1 MTTMRG
7 KIYLMAA
14 ASGDSRL
21 LTPEAA
27 NLLRTAEV
35 VLHDG
40 NVSPEILELIPA
52 SAQVRN
58 VEKICERH
66 GVSQD
71 KTNALLIASA
81 REGRLVVRVK
91 TGNQLLPGHFAEELE
106 ALVQAGVDFEIV
118 PGIESALA
126 AVAGRNSNS

>member
-1 MTTMRG
+1 MTRTTMRG

-14 ASGDSRL
+14 ASGDACVL
-21 LTPEAA
+21 APEAA
-27 NLLRTAEV
+27 RLLRSAEV

-40 NVSPEILELIPA
+40 NVSAEILDLIPA

-58 VEKICERH
+58 VEKICERQ
-66 GVSQD
+66 GISQE

-91 TGNQLLPGHFAEELE
+91 TGDPLFPRHFAGELE
-106 ALVQAGVDFEIV
+106 ALVQAGVDFEIIAGAKSV
-118 PGIESALA
+118 LT
-126 AVAGRNSNS
+126 AVAGRNS

>member
-1 MTTMRG
+1 MTATTMRG

-27 NLLRTAEV
+27 NLLRAAEV
-35 VLHDG
+35 VLHDS
-40 NVSPEILELIPA
+40 NVPAEILEVIPA

-58 VEKICERH
+58 VEKICERQ
-66 GVSQD
+66 GISQE

-91 TGNQLLPGHFAEELE
+91 TADPLLPGHFAEELE
-106 ALVQAGVDFEIV
+106 ALVQADVDFEII
-118 PGIESALA
+118 PGAESAQA
-126 AVAGRNSNS
+126 AVAGRNS

>member
-21 LTPEAA
+21 LNPEAA
-27 NLLRTAEV
+27 NLLRAAEV

-40 NVSPEILELIPA
+40 NVSPEILDLAPA

-58 VEKICERH
+58 VEKICERQ
-66 GVSQD
+66 GISQE

-91 TGNQLLPGHFAEELE
+91 TGDRLLPGHFAEELE
-106 ALVQAGVDFEIV
+106 ALVQADVDFEII
-118 PGIESALA
+118 PGAESALTA
-126 AVAGRNSNS
+126 IAGRN

>member
-7 KIYLMAA
+7 KVYLIAA
-14 ASGDSRL
+14 ASADLRI
-21 LTPEAA
+21 LTSEAV
-27 NLLRTAEV
+27 NLLRAAEV

-40 NVSPEILELIPA
+40 NVSSELLDLVPA

-58 VEKICERH
+58 VEKISERQ
-66 GVSQD
+66 GISQE

-91 TGNQLLPGHFAEELE
+91 TADPLLPGHFAEELD
-106 ALVQAGVDFEIV
+106 ALAAADVDFKIV
-118 PGIESALA
+118 PAANSALA
-126 AVAGRNSNS
+126 AVAGRNS

>member
-1 MTTMRG
+1 MTATTMRG

-27 NLLRTAEV
+27 NLLRAAEV
-35 VLHDG
+35 VLHDS
-40 NVSPEILELIPA
+40 NVPAEILELIPA

-58 VEKICERH
+58 VEKICERQ
-66 GVSQD
+66 GISQE

-91 TGNQLLPGHFAEELE
+91 TADPLLPGHFAEELE
-106 ALVQAGVDFEIV
+106 ALVQADVDFEII
-118 PGIESALA
+118 PGAESAQA
-126 AVAGRNSNS
+126 AVAGRNS

>member
-1 MTTMRG
+1 MATMMRG

-14 ASGDSRL
+14 AAGDSSV

-27 NLLRTAEV
+27 NLLRAAEV

-40 NVSPEILELIPA
+40 NVAPQILDLIPA

-58 VEKICERH
+58 VEKIGERQ
-66 GVSQD
+66 GNSQE

-91 TGNQLLPGHFAEELE
+91 IADPLLPGHFSEELE
-106 ALVQAGVDFEIV
+106 GLAHADVDFEIIQ
-118 PGIESALA
+118 GAKSALT
-126 AVAGRNSNS
+126 AVAGRIS

>member
-1 MTTMRG
+1 MTATTMRG

-27 NLLRTAEV
+27 NLLRAAEV
-35 VLHDG
+35 VLHDS
-40 NVSPEILELIPA
+40 NVPAEILEVIPA

-58 VEKICERH
+58 VEKICERQGISH
-66 GVSQD
+66 A

-81 REGRLVVRVK
+81 CEGRLVV
-91 TGNQLLPGHFAEELE
+91 
-106 ALVQAGVDFEIV
+106 
-118 PGIESALA
+118 S
-126 AVAGRNSNS
+126 

>member
-1 MTTMRG
+1 MATMMRG

-14 ASGDSRL
+14 AAGDSSV

-27 NLLRTAEV
+27 NLLRAAEV

-40 NVSPEILELIPA
+40 NVAPQILDLIPA

-58 VEKICERH
+58 VEKIGERQ
-66 GVSQD
+66 GNSQE

-81 REGRLVVRVK
+81 REARLVLRV
-91 TGNQLLPGHFAEELE
+91 TIADALLPVPLSEEL
-106 ALVQAGVDFEIV
+106 D
-118 PGIESALA
+118 
-126 AVAGRNSNS
+126 

>member
-1 MTTMRG
+1 MRG

-14 ASGDSRL
+14 ASGDSRQ
-21 LTPEAA
+21 LTPEATS
-27 NLLRTAEV
+27 LLRTAEV

-40 NVSPEILELIPA
+40 SVSTEILDLVPA

-58 VEKICERH
+58 VEKICEHH
-66 GVSQD
+66 GFSQE

-91 TGNQLLPGHFAEELE
+91 IGDPVLPGHFAAELD
-106 ALVQAGVDFEIV
+106 ALTHADVDFEII
-118 PGIESALA
+118 PGTESALA
-126 AVAGRNSNS
+126 AVAGRDS

>member
-1 MTTMRG
+1 MTGTTMRG

-27 NLLRTAEV
+27 NLLRAAEV

-40 NVSPEILELIPA
+40 NVSAEILDLIPA

-58 VEKICERH
+58 IEKISERQ
-66 GVSQD
+66 GISQE

-91 TGNQLLPGHFAEELE
+91 TGDALLPGHFAEELE
-106 ALVQAGVDFEIV
+106 ALVQADVDFEII
-118 PGIESALA
+118 PGANSAFA
-126 AVAGRNSNS
+126 AVAGRNS